1 MTKAKFISYYI
12 KGYKGVMGKDS
23 IGEKIKN
30 LRKINKLSQEEFAEQ
45 LEVSRQT
52 VYLWEAGKAVPD
64 CNKLSLI
71 CNKFKID
78 ANDFLCVYECL
89 CDAASQDTFFKK
101 DQKQEEIAKDKLHSV
116 KRLKTAIIISASV
129 MLTIMLLLLIA
140 TFCLTENVAG
150 LTQAVS
156 YALNIQAK
164 FFTALFSVLLA
175 LAVVVSLVGFIMLKK
190 IKA

>member
-64 CNKLSLI
+64 CNKLSFI

-78 ANDFLCVYECL
+78 ANDFLCVDECL
-89 CDAASQDTFFKK
+89 CDVASQDTFFEK

-116 KRLKTAIIISASV
+116 KRLKTAIIIFASV

-156 YALNIQAK
+156 YAWNIQAK
-164 FFTALFSVLLA
+164 FFTAFFSVLLA

>member
-78 ANDFLCVYECL
+78 ANDFLCVDECL
-89 CDAASQDTFFKK
+89 CDVALQDAFFEK
-101 DQKQEEIAKDKLHSV
+101 DQKQEIAKDKLHSV
-116 KRLKTAIIISASV
+116 KRLKTAIIIFASV

-156 YALNIQAK
+156 YAWNIQAK

>member
-78 ANDFLCVYECL
+78 VNDFLCVDECL
-89 CDAASQDTFFKK
+89 CDVASQDTFFEK

-116 KRLKTAIIISASV
+116 KRLKTAIIIFASV

-156 YALNIQAK
+156 YAWNIQAK
-164 FFTALFSVLLA
+164 FLRLCLAFCLHWRLWFLWSVLLC
-175 LAVVVSLVGFIMLKK
+175 
-190 IKA
+190 